1 MSLSFIKCRYG
12 ASLSGKTLRIV
23 RSTRAVTG
31 RINHSTISWPLSSTS
46 GQPPILG
53 NKHSPVAGCIGIQES
68 LTLWLDTPFTSKN
81 KAIKVLPSMLDV
93 QLPFPLEDCCYCFVQ
108 FRRNATRMISVLAI
122 AARRATVQQ
131 RLDQYKAY
139 GIDPT
144 IIDHEGLALWQE
156 SMREKPPRSGIT
168 RVVVSLEP
176 DHISFVIGSG
186 NIFLNAHCL
195 QMPDESGGEMNPED
209 AFQRMHRFLCA
220 ELVPTRSELAMR
232 LRNESGR
239 GEPHGE
245 LQTNK
250 PVEWVFC
257 GSLTRQPV
265 VVNSLHRLLSGEWPG
280 SFMVHKSPE
289 TFLPRALSSRALA
302 GGGALCNLRQREL
315 THSDVRIEHKK
326 RSARAALLLLLAG
339 MTICVFN
346 LAWQIVGSLQFKDAK
361 QEISRLTRELAPDRA
376 IPYGREVFEA
386 QKIVQ
391 KRMNDFAPVL
401 HIFAQ
406 PLSTRLAEIINTG
419 KESRL
424 SYTRLEITRDKIIIG
439 GTTEDW
445 NYCERLA
452 KRLEN
457 IGYKAE
463 MERTEG
469 QDDNLVHFTV
479 KGIVR

>member
-1 MSLSFIKCRYG
+1 M
-12 ASLSGKTLRIV
+12 
-23 RSTRAVTG
+23 
-31 RINHSTISWPLSSTS
+31 
-46 GQPPILG
+46 
-53 NKHSPVAGCIGIQES
+53 AGCIGIQES

-81 KAIKVLPSMLDV
+81 KAVKVLPSMLDV

-108 FRRNATRMISVLAI
+108 FRRNAARRISVLAV

-139 GIDPT
+139 GIDPV

-156 SMREKPPRSGIT
+156 SLREKLPRSDTT
-168 RVVVSLEP
+168 RIVISLET

-186 NIFLNAHCL
+186 NIFLNAHNL
-195 QMPDESGGEMNPED
+195 QMSVEPGAETKPEE
-209 AFQRMHRFLCA
+209 AFQRIHRILCA
-220 ELVPTRSELAMR
+220 ELQA
-232 LRNESGR
+232 
-239 GEPHGE
+239 GE
-245 LQTNK
+245 K
-250 PVEWVFC
+250 VEWVFC
-257 GSLTRQPV
+257 GALARQPA

-280 SFMVHKSPE
+280 FYMVHKSPE
-289 TFLPRALSSRALA
+289 TFLARALSSRALT
-302 GGGALCNLRQREL
+302 GGDAVCNLRQREL
-315 THSDVRIEHKK
+315 THLDVRTEHKK
-326 RSARAALLLLLAG
+326 RSAHSLVLLFMAG
-339 MTICVFN
+339 MTICAFN
-346 LAWQIVGSLQFKDAK
+346 LAWQIVGSIQLKDAK
-361 QEISRLTRELAPDRA
+361 QEISRLTGELAPDRA
-376 IPYGREVFEA
+376 IPYGREVFEV

-401 HIFAQ
+401 HVFAQ
-406 PLSTRLAEIINTG
+406 PLSIRLSEIINAG
-419 KESRL
+419 KEARL

-469 QDDNLVHFTV
+469 QDDNLVHFVV
-479 KGIVR
+479 KGTAKP